1 MPASPTTAIAPTPG
15 SSSLATA
22 AKEPDRSPETMTPAL
37 LLILLLLP
45 LAIFLADGNWR
56 DSLLY
61 SVVIGFLQDP
71 LRKITP
77 DQPALYVGL
86 VLIGMVL
93 TALTLYSRIG
103 RLNLEPLFSGDRQLV
118 GVVEIFLTLLL
129 IQTLNSFLSIG
140 SLTLTLI
147 GLGFYLAPLVAL
159 WLGFQFALQ
168 PSAVQRFF
176 RVYLVMAISY
186 AITLVMSFRGV
197 ISPFFKEVG
206 DGVLINIVELGIMQ
220 QGYVGLWR
228 SSEVAAWH
236 IGAACCFIM
245 VLGVSSRRSNWIAI
259 SSIAVVV
266 LLVVST
272 LTGRRKVLTLVAG
285 FLGVYSLLV
294 GLRGDTR
301 VRTSVLAGV
310 GGGGIVLSL
319 LLSLQGNPT
328 ASGTLGGFVRRTAG
342 VLEYVDDRFNSLGF
356 NAVGSALEAAG
367 PFGFGVGAL
376 AQGAVSLGIRVSGKG
391 TWASEGGLGKIA
403 GELGLAGIA
412 LFGIIIVLLAILYWR
427 IVQQLRFAPPS
438 YSLLNLGL
446 IAFLTANLPNFA
458 VASQIYGDPFV
469 LSVIG
474 LTAGFVLASPNV
486 IQSHLQAQHKQAAGQ
501 RTALPPAPSAPPK
514 VPL

>member
-1 MPASPTTAIAPTPG
+1 
-15 SSSLATA
+15 
-22 AKEPDRSPETMTPAL
+22 MTPTL

-93 TALTLYSRIG
+93 TGILLYSRIG
-103 RLNLEPLFSGDRQLV
+103 RLNLDPLFSGDRQLI

-129 IQTLNSFLSIG
+129 IQTLNSFLSVG
-140 SLTLTLI
+140 SLTLTII

-168 PSAVQRFF
+168 PAAVQRFL
-176 RVYLVMAISY
+176 RVYLAMAIVF
-186 AITLVMSFRGV
+186 AITIILSYRGV
-197 ISPFFKEVG
+197 STPFFNEVG
-206 DGVLINIVELGIMQ
+206 EGVKINIVELGIMQ

-236 IGAACCFIM
+236 MGAACCFLLI
-245 VLGVSSRRSNWIAI
+245 LGISSRRTNLIAL
-259 SSIAVVV
+259 SSILMVV
-266 LLVVST
+266 LLVIST
-272 LTGRRKVLTLVAG
+272 LTGRRKVLTLVVG
-285 FLGVYSLLV
+285 FVGVYSLLI

-301 VRTSVLAGV
+301 VRTNVLAGV
-310 GGGGIVLSL
+310 GGSGIALSL
-319 LLSLQGNPT
+319 FLSLQGNPT
-328 ASGTLGGFVRRTAG
+328 ESGTLGGFVRRTAN
-342 VLEYVDDRFNSLGF
+342 VLEYVDDRFNSLGI
-356 NAVGSALEAAG
+356 NAIGAALEAAG

-376 AQGAVSLGIRVSGKG
+376 AQGAVSLGFRVSGRG
-391 TWASEGGLGKIA
+391 TWAAEGGLGKIA
-403 GELGLAGIA
+403 AELGLAGIA
-412 LFGIIIVLLAILYWR
+412 LFLLIIGLLAVLYWR
-427 IVQQLRFAPPS
+427 IVGQLRYAPPS

-446 IAFLTANLPNFA
+446 IAFLAANLPNFA

-474 LTAGFVLASPNV
+474 LTAGFVLASPTV
-486 IQSHLQAQHKQAAGQ
+486 IQSHLLAQNRGSPGQAPQPPS
-501 RTALPPAPSAPPK
+501 LSPAPAPPPK
-514 VPL
+514 LPL

>member
-1 MPASPTTAIAPTPG
+1 
-15 SSSLATA
+15 
-22 AKEPDRSPETMTPAL
+22 MTPTL

-86 VLIGMVL
+86 VLVGMVL
-93 TALTLYSRIG
+93 TAVLLYSRIG
-103 RLNLEPLFSGDRQLV
+103 RLNLDPLFSGDRQLV

-140 SLTLTLI
+140 SLTLTII

-168 PSAVQRFF
+168 PAAVQRFL
-176 RVYLVMAISY
+176 RVYLVMAIIFAISIFMSY
-186 AITLVMSFRGV
+186 RGV
-197 ISPFFKEVG
+197 STAFFNEVG
-206 DGVLINIVELGIMQ
+206 EGLKINIVELGIMQ

-236 IGAACCFIM
+236 LGAACCFVLI
-245 VLGVSSRRSNWIAI
+245 LGVSSRRTNLIAL
-259 SSIAVVV
+259 SSVLMVV

-272 LTGRRKVLTLVAG
+272 LTGRRKVLTLVIG
-285 FLGVYSLLV
+285 FLGVYSLLI

-301 VRTSVLAGV
+301 VRTNVLAGV
-310 GGGGIVLSL
+310 GGSGIIISL
-319 LLSLQGNPT
+319 FLSLQGNPT
-328 ASGTLGGFVRRTAG
+328 ESGTLGGFVRRTAN
-342 VLEYVDDRFNSLGF
+342 VLEFVDDRFNSLGF
-356 NAVGSALEAAG
+356 NAIGAALEAAG

-376 AQGAVSLGIRVSGKG
+376 AQGAVSLGFRVSGRG
-391 TWASEGGLGKIA
+391 TWAAEGGLGKIA
-403 GELGLAGIA
+403 AELGLAGIA
-412 LFGIIIVLLAILYWR
+412 LFGLILVLLAVLYWR
-427 IVQQLRFAPPS
+427 IVGQLRYAPPS

-446 IAFLTANLPNFA
+446 IAFLAANLPNFA

-474 LTAGFVLASPNV
+474 LTAGFVLATPIV
-486 IQSHLQAQHKQAAGQ
+486 IQTHLKAQQQ
-501 RTALPPAPSAPPK
+501 ALPPPNGPPTPLPPAALPPPRVPS
-514 VPL
+514 